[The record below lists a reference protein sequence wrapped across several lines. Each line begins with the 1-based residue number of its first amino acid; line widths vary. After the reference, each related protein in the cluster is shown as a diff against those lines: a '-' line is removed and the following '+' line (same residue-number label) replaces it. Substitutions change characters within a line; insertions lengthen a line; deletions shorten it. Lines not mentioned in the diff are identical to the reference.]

1 MCKRVWVKCTDL
13 MKHSI
18 SFNDDSKN
26 ICLVSSRHSGSISK
40 VLDMWN
46 RFDHKACTNL
56 NWEINRFKR
65 FIIWNQEKR
74 PWLPDVKKQKNVK
87 NKPTFAQILFD
98 RKYDSLYISSWMR
111 PTIQTPVAAT
121 SKATAI
127 NDTITK
133 QRDQWGLW
141 SFPHFR
147 KISFH
152 KFFRIPAGFC
162 FTANLLQAV
171 KN

>member
-1 MCKRVWVKCTDL
+1 MQAGLSETVLIRWRIQFHLLKFLRVTPGLYSKFFVCGIVLITKLAPTYIKWWL
-13 MKHSI
+13 M
-18 SFNDDSKN
+18 
-26 ICLVSSRHSGSISK
+26 SSNKWKSVG
-40 VLDMWN
+40 
-46 RFDHKACTNL
+46 
-56 NWEINRFKR
+56 
-65 FIIWNQEKR
+65 
-74 PWLPDVKKQKNVK
+74 LPDVKKHKNAK
-87 NKPTFAQILFD
+87 NRPTSAQILCD
-98 RKYDSLYISSWMR
+98 PKYDSLYISSWMR
-111 PTIQTPVAAT
+111 PAIQTPVAAT